1 MKTLITLLL
10 TITGISLSAQ
20 GVINTDTV
28 KSPDAKKNFVKAL
41 HSDSLSSSFIIEIP
55 AEVKLHYHAHH
66 TEQVVVL
73 SGEADMRLGDQN
85 IHIKPGDVIFIPKG
99 TPHSAKVTS
108 SAPLR
113 IISIQAPYFDG
124 SDRIMLEK

>member
-1 MKTLITLLL
+1 MKTLLTLLL
-10 TITGISLSAQ
+10 TSTGFTLSAQ
-20 GVINTDTV
+20 GVISTDTV

-85 IHIKPGDVIFIPKG
+85 IHIKAGDVIFIPKG

-108 SAPLR
+108 TVPLR

>member
-10 TITGISLSAQ
+10 AIAGISLSAQ
-20 GVINTDTV
+20 GVISTDTV

-85 IHIKPGDVIFIPKG
+85 IHIKAGDVVFIPKG

-108 SAPLR
+108 TVPLR

>member
-10 TITGISLSAQ
+10 AIAGISLSAQ
-20 GVINTDTV
+20 GVISTDTV

-55 AEVKLHYHAHH
+55 AEVKMHYHAHH

-85 IHIKPGDVIFIPKG
+85 IHIKAGDVVFIPKG

-108 SAPLR
+108 PVPLR

>member
-10 TITGISLSAQ
+10 AIAGISLSAQ
-20 GVINTDTV
+20 GVISTDTV

-85 IHIKPGDVIFIPKG
+85 IHIKAGDVVFIPKG

-108 SAPLR
+108 PVPLR
-113 IISIQAPYFDG
+113 IISIQSPYFDG

>member
-1 MKTLITLLL
+1 
-10 TITGISLSAQ
+10 
-20 GVINTDTV
+20 
-28 KSPDAKKNFVKAL
+28 
-41 HSDSLSSSFIIEIP
+41 
-55 AEVKLHYHAHH
+55 
-66 TEQVVVL
+66 VL

-108 SAPLR
+108 TVPLR

>member
-1 MKTLITLLL
+1 MKALITLLL
-10 TITGISLSAQ
+10 AIAGISLSAQ
-20 GVINTDTV
+20 GVISTDTV

-55 AEVKLHYHAHH
+55 AEVKLHCHAHH

-85 IHIKPGDVIFIPKG
+85 IHIKAGDVVFIPKG

-108 SAPLR
+108 PFPLR

>member
-10 TITGISLSAQ
+10 AIAGISLSAQ
-20 GVINTDTV
+20 GVISTDTV

-85 IHIKPGDVIFIPKG
+85 IHIKAGDVVFIPKG

-108 SAPLR
+108 SVPLR
-113 IISIQAPYFDG
+113 IISIQSPYFDG

>member
-10 TITGISLSAQ
+10 SITCIFLPAQ

-28 KSPDAKKNFVKAL
+28 KSPDTKKNFVKAL

-55 AEVKLHYHAHH
+55 SEVKLHYHAHH

-108 SAPLR
+108 TVPLR
-113 IISIQAPYFDG
+113 IISILAPYFDG

>member
-10 TITGISLSAQ
+10 AIAGISLSAQ

>member
-10 TITGISLSAQ
+10 AIAGISLSAQ
-20 GVINTDTV
+20 GVISTDTV
-28 KSPDAKKNFVKAL
+28 KAPDAKKNFVKAL

-85 IHIKPGDVIFIPKG
+85 IHIKAGDVVFIPKG

-108 SAPLR
+108 TIPLR

>member
-10 TITGISLSAQ
+10 AIAGISLSAQ
-20 GVINTDTV
+20 GVISTDTV

-85 IHIKPGDVIFIPKG
+85 IHIKAGDVVFIPKG

-108 SAPLR
+108 PVPLR